1 MDLMSPY
8 SEEYLKKIQQK
19 AGMVDPANNPA
30 LPKKF
35 KTKGSVE
42 EAPVA
47 PPTSTLG
54 KQSRIYDAD
63 DEMMA
68 DPRER
73 LYGSLRN
80 RQADNARMM
89 GQMNEAADLRAMR
102 ELGSVLN
109 QSASKMGTLQGKR
122 SDVTDFSRL
131 DDALYARD
139 TAPVVNELQMRG
151 QDENYELKR
160 QALYQKMM
168 DDQRRARKEQMDADF
183 KRQGY
188 DLDVQKLEESKR
200 ANRAKEGIDAGKIQA
215 EQEKGL
221 QPKRLSP
228 DELLKYGEGRY
239 MTRITDQLQEA
250 LEKSKRMFGPIEG
263 RARKINLWDDP
274 FTQLRSE
281 LENARQTIGKYKEGG
296 VLRAEDVVKYERM
309 LPNTSDTIETAQYK
323 LDLLRRELVQKHKDN
338 VAALKAQGYNT
349 AGLELDE
356 GAPKQAAPTG
366 RTLVKQQYNAGVN
379 MTRKWY
385 SDGNMV
391 EEKGN
396 TTE

>member
-8 SEEYLKKIQQK
+8 SEEYLKKLEQQQ
-19 AGMVDPANNPA
+19 ANPNPA
-30 LPKKF
+30 LNPNLPKKF
-35 KTKGSVE
+35 KSKE
-42 EAPVA
+42 PVA
-47 PPTSTLG
+47 ETPVTPPPETVG
-54 KQSRIYDAD
+54 KQSKIYDVD
-63 DEMMA
+63 DNGM
-68 DPRER
+68 DPRAR

-80 RQADNARMM
+80 RQADNTRMM
-89 GQMNEAADLRAMR
+89 AQLNEAADLRAMR
-102 ELGSVLN
+102 ELGSVIN

-122 SDVTDFSRL
+122 SDVANFSRL

-168 DDQRRARKEQMDADF
+168 DDQRRARKEQMDMDY
-183 KRQGY
+183 KQKSY
-188 DLDVQKLEESKR
+188 DIDRERLEETKR
-200 ANRAKEGIDAGKIQA
+200 ANLAKERIDTEKIRSAQDKLT
-215 EQEKGL
+215 E
-221 QPKRLSP
+221 PKKLSP

-239 MTRITDQLQEA
+239 MTRITDQLQNA
-250 LEKSKRMFGPIEG
+250 LEKSKNIFGPGEG
-263 RARKINLWDDP
+263 RYRGLNPYDTPFKNLQSD
-274 FTQLRSE
+274 

-296 VLRAEDVVKYERM
+296 VLRAEDVEKYTRM
-309 LPNTSDTIETAQYK
+309 LPNTSDTYDQAVYK

-338 VAALKAQGYNT
+338 VAALKAQGYNV

-356 GAPKQAAPTG
+356 RAPQSAQPTG
-366 RTLVKQQYNAGVN
+366 RTLVKQQYNSGLN

-385 SDGNMV
+385 SDGQMV

>member
-47 PPTSTLG
+47 PPTATLG

-263 RARKINLWDDP
+263 RTRKLNLWDDP

-296 VLRAEDVVKYERM
+296 VLRAEDVEKYERM

-356 GAPKQAAPTG
+356 SAQKTAGPTG
-366 RTLVKQQYNAGVN
+366 RTLVKQQYSPSLNK
-379 MTRKWY
+379 TRKTY
-385 SDGNMV
+385 SDGLTV
-391 EEKGN
+391 EENGN